1 MGVFVSVFVHSRMS
15 AGVLKLH
22 LCTCV
27 CLCVRVCAWMY
38 MWGEGGGGTN
48 NQIIKQDSY
57 AVRENITVESVEH
70 TITVPADLT
79 VHLGSRSS
87 MKTTVKP
94 DIK

>member
-1 MGVFVSVFVHSRMS
+1 M
-15 AGVLKLH
+15 
-22 LCTCV
+22 
-27 CLCVRVCAWMY
+27 CLDVYVGGR
-38 MWGEGGGGTN
+38 GGGTN